1 MPERASLLQ
10 REIRQ
15 RKPFRSPRQE
25 GAIGLLRT
33 SDLLR
38 RTLSHVVDPEG
49 ITLQQYNVL
58 RILRGAG
65 EAGLPTLEIADR
77 MIERSPGITRL
88 LDRLESKALVRR
100 ARCARDRRQ
109 VLCFITQAGSEL
121 LARLDEP
128 IARAEDDFLRPLAGS
143 NVERLIGILDA
154 VRVEHP
160 DASTHKTTQRS
171 SE

>member
-1 MPERASLLQ
+1 MPERGSLLQ
-10 REIRQ
+10 KEIRQ

-33 SDLLR
+33 ADLLR

-88 LDRLESKALVRR
+88 LDRLEAKSLVRR
-100 ARCARDRRQ
+100 ARSSRDRRQ
-109 VLCFITQAGSEL
+109 VLCFITEAGLQL
-121 LARLDEP
+121 LARLDGP
-128 IARAEDDFLRPLAGS
+128 IAHAEDVFLKSLAGLD
-143 NVERLIGILDA
+143 VERLIGILDA
-154 VRVEHP
+154 VRISYP
-160 DASTHKTTQRS
+160 DGFQAFDREK
-171 SE
+171 E